1 MDLRLTMK
9 TTCQLNHHMNVVV
22 EQRHYFHLNFVSVV
36 KYFLVNFVQVVN
48 YFDAQVV
55 EKEAADVSKDF
66 MRPRHSSKRKDRR
79 TELSGA
85 SESISG

>member
-1 MDLRLTMK
+1 
-9 TTCQLNHHMNVVV
+9 MNVVV

-36 KYFLVNFVQVVN
+36 NYFLVNFVQVVN

-66 MRPRHSSKRKDRR
+66 MRTRRHSSRRKYRR

>member
-1 MDLRLTMK
+1 LDLRLTMK

-48 YFDAQVV
+48 YFE

-66 MRPRHSSKRKDRR
+66 MRLRHSSKRKDRR